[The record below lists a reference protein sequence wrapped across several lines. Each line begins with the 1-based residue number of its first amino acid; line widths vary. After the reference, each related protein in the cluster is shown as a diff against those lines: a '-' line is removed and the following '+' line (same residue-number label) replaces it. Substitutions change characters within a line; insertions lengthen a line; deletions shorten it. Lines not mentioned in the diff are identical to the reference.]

1 MKSIVKSSKYY
12 LSYDVSCIHDKTKWK
27 SVKVIGRIDV
37 YRDENGIITN
47 TSHYYILSKQFDLN
61 TFINATRNHW
71 NIECSLHWRLDVIL
85 DEDHSKNKVG
95 QSIENLA
102 TVRKIVFNLVKLD
115 NSMGNKLTMK
125 QKMTRYISNF
135 NNIENLIFNVIPCI

>member
-1 MKSIVKSSKYY
+1 MFP
-12 LSYDVSCIHDKTKWK
+12 T
-27 SVKVIGRIDV
+27 
-37 YRDENGIITN
+37 
-47 TSHYYILSKQFDLN
+47 
-61 TFINATRNHW
+61 
-71 NIECSLHWRLDVIL
+71 

>member
-1 MKSIVKSSKYY
+1 MFP
-12 LSYDVSCIHDKTKWK
+12 T
-27 SVKVIGRIDV
+27 
-37 YRDENGIITN
+37 
-47 TSHYYILSKQFDLN
+47 
-61 TFINATRNHW
+61 
-71 NIECSLHWRLDVIL
+71 

-125 QKMTRYISNF
+125 QKMTRYINNF
-135 NNIENLIFNVIPCI
+135 NNIENLIFNVIPSI

>member
-1 MKSIVKSSKYY
+1 MFP
-12 LSYDVSCIHDKTKWK
+12 T
-27 SVKVIGRIDV
+27 
-37 YRDENGIITN
+37 
-47 TSHYYILSKQFDLN
+47 
-61 TFINATRNHW
+61 
-71 NIECSLHWRLDVIL
+71 

-135 NNIENLIFNVIPCI
+135 NNIENLIFNVIPSI